1 MAILRGNNM
10 SEKEKQ
16 LVKTAETDNK
26 EELTQ
31 EELDAMELT
40 FGRGRNKRTILCSKG
55 FSLKNI
61 VELSK

>member
-1 MAILRGNNM
+1 M
-10 SEKEKQ
+10 SYKDKQ
-16 LVKTAETDNK
+16 LVKESNLDNK

-55 FSLKNI
+55 FSLNNI

>member
-1 MAILRGNNM
+1 MNDTD
-10 SEKEKQ
+10 KQ
-16 LVKTAETDNK
+16 LVKEANLDNK

-40 FGRGRNKRTILCSKG
+40 FGKGRNRRTILCSKG
-55 FSLKNI
+55 VSLNKI

>member
-1 MAILRGNNM
+1 M
-10 SEKEKQ
+10 SSKDKE
-16 LVKTAETDNK
+16 LVKEEKLDNK
-26 EELTQ
+26 DELTQ

-55 FSLKNI
+55 FSLNNI

>member
-1 MAILRGNNM
+1 M
-10 SEKEKQ
+10 SSKDKQ
-16 LVKTAETDNK
+16 LVKESNLDNK

-55 FSLKNI
+55 FSLNNI

>member
-1 MAILRGNNM
+1 MPGGDKELVK
-10 SEKEKQ
+10 KEK
-16 LVKTAETDNK
+16 LDNK
-26 EELTQ
+26 DELTQ

-55 FSLKNI
+55 FSLNNI